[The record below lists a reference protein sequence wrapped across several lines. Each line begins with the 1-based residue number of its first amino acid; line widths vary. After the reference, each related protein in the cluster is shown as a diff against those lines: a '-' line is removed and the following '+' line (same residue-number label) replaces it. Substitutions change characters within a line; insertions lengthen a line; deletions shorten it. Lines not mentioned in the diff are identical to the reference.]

1 MANIP
6 AKYLDRRDSY
16 YGQEL
21 PDYLQ
26 DDLTKGILA
35 SSRMP
40 PDEALRT
47 ATEQHREI
55 QQQKQQMKEDE
66 GDYMYQIKKLDEG
79 RRLLNQSEK
88 TANLYNKYKQR
99 LTKRLPPSD
108 VNQMVSKV
116 STMRRSIETGGR
128 RRTRKRVRKH
138 KTKRHYRRHR
148 KNNKKRV

>member
-35 SSRMP
+35 SSRMSP
-40 PDEALRT
+40 EEALRI

-128 RRTRKRVRKH
+128 RRTRKRV
-138 KTKRHYRRHR
+138 KTKRRHK
-148 KNNKKRV
+148 KNNKKRI

>member
-26 DDLTKGILA
+26 DDLTKDILA
-35 SSRMP
+35 SSRMSP
-40 PDEALRT
+40 EEALRT

-88 TANLYNKYKQR
+88 TANLYSKYKQR

-128 RRTRKRVRKH
+128 RRTRKRV
-138 KTKRHYRRHR
+138 KTKRRHK
-148 KNNKKRV
+148 KNNKKRI

>member
-1 MANIP
+1 MANVP

-26 DDLTKGILA
+26 DDLTKDILA

-40 PDEALRT
+40 PEEALT
-47 ATEQHREI
+47 LATEEHKEI
-55 QQQKQQMKEDE
+55 QKQKQQMKENE
-66 GDYMYQIKKLDEG
+66 GDYMYQIKKFDEG
-79 RRLLNQSEK
+79 RRLLDQSER

-108 VNQMVSKV
+108 VREMVENV
-116 STMRRSIETGGR
+116 STRRKTNETGG
-128 RRTRKRVRKH
+128 RRTRKRVRKN
-138 KTKRHYRRHR
+138 KTKKRIRRHR
-148 KNNKKRV
+148 KIN

>member
-40 PDEALRT
+40 PEEALKT

-128 RRTRKRVRKH
+128 RRTRKRV
-138 KTKRHYRRHR
+138 KTKRRHK
-148 KNNKKRV
+148 KNNKKRI

>member
-1 MANIP
+1 MANVP

-26 DDLTKGILA
+26 DDLTKDILA

-40 PDEALRT
+40 PEEALRT

-55 QQQKQQMKEDE
+55 QRQKQQMKEDE

-79 RRLLNQSEK
+79 RRLLNQSER

-99 LTKRLPPSD
+99 MTKRLAPSD
-108 VNQMVSKV
+108 VNEMISAVK
-116 STMRRSIETGGR
+116 TRRNPIETGG
-128 RRTRKRVRKH
+128 RRTRKRVRKNR
-138 KTKRHYRRHR
+138 TKRRHRRHR
-148 KNNKKRV
+148 KNNKK